1 MKKFWNWKNKTIT
14 NQETET
20 QSQERILFLNGTIAE
35 ESWFDDEVTPAL
47 FKDELNSGEGDIT
60 VWINSPGGDCIA
72 AAQIYNMLMDY
83 KGNVTVKID
92 GIAASAA
99 SVIAMAGNKVIVS
112 PVSMIMIHNPA
123 TIAAG
128 DTAEMQKA
136 IAMLDEVKES
146 IINAYEIKTGLSR
159 ARLSHLM
166 DAETWMDA
174 NSAIELR
181 FADEIMQRNTEE
193 YELEVPN
200 VSMTFSRA
208 SVTNSLI
215 EKMAEKCKIS
225 QKTKNEITSDSL
237 LERLELIRNWR

>member
-128 DTAEMQKA
+128 DTSEMQKA

-159 ARLSHLM
+159 AKLSHLM

-174 NSAIELR
+174 NSAIEMR
-181 FADEIMQRNTEE
+181 FADEIMQRNTEDD
-193 YELEVPN
+193 ELEVPN